1 MPLTKKYFLE
11 FFLLVV
17 WFCEDESTLCC
28 NDKPYVCYVFIEY
41 NFFCDK
47 LITEA
52 RLLDESLD
60 LTEHRAERSSVNK
73 TVREIEKKIGHT
85 SQLSFSDENNW
96 DNFVLT
102 YLNFQGCA
110 TQETM
115 LSLIGVC
122 YTVQKKRFN
131 IFWQSNPGDSIFY
144 GTILPTARSSLIEWS
159 WSYIRADEGWGL
171 GVGKYRVYT
180 PPPLTDLFVK
190 NY

>member
-1 MPLTKKYFLE
+1 MYYA
-11 FFLLVV
+11 
-17 WFCEDESTLCC
+17 LC
-28 NDKPYVCYVFIEY
+28 FIEY

-122 YTVQKKRFN
+122 YTVQKKKDLIFFGNPIQAIVYFTVRFYQPQGLLWLNGLDHTYVLMRGGDWGWVN
-131 IFWQSNPGDSIFY
+131 IEFIS
-144 GTILPTARSSLIEWS
+144 LPLWPISS
-159 WSYIRADEGWGL
+159 
-171 GVGKYRVYT
+171 
-180 PPPLTDLFVK
+180 
-190 NY
+190 